1 MREIRCIDNS
11 RRVISTASAIMGEL
25 DRILFRRKQMM
36 TTYQVPQTPSV
47 LTTRPNETFLL
58 ASGDLRLSANQV
70 CWPAQAEMER
80 QVLAAFTAERIT
92 VTRAHPYDDMQKHGF
107 IWNQRMGM
115 DIFKSIPPEAPLIVA
130 VAVWAYRYHVLAG

>member
-36 TTYQVPQTPSV
+36 TPYQIPQTVSSAS
-47 LTTRPNETFLL
+47 TRSNKAFLL

-80 QVLAAFTAERIT
+80 QIIGAFATEGIT
-92 VTRAHPYDDMQKHGF
+92 VKRAHPYDEILKHGF

-115 DIFKSIPPEAPLIVA
+115 DVFKSIP
-130 VAVWAYRYHVLAG
+130 